1 MSQAKVDK
9 YKEEKK
15 NREKNIK
22 KAKLKK
28 ALTVLLW
35 AAITGIIIGF
45 PMGKI
50 MYNNYY
56 EKKMNSAT
64 ISATIYDSW
73 LKEYWDV
80 NHGDKFNQESA
91 SSSDLSDEEIQ
102 ELVGEI
108 SSNTDAIVV
117 TPENLDQDALQ
128 DAIEAASDTDAQ

>member
-35 AAITGIIIGF
+35 AAIAGIIIGF

-64 ISATIYDSW
+64 ISATIYDYW

-91 SSSDLSDEEIQ
+91 SSSDLSDEELQ
-102 ELVGEI
+102 ELADEI